1 MRLVCGPD
9 TGAFSEADDALRVVL
24 YGQAGSEDRGSA
36 GDAVK
41 SEIQRRHLV
50 PAARAWDLLSIAL
63 SVVTADFAGLRDHS
77 PDGWTREFEI
87 DIAVA
92 DPAFWTGHATAL
104 SEALG
109 FLTTDRWTLRFQEGG
124 MLPAPP
130 RSPVYPAEDCVAL
143 LSGGLDSLIGAIDL
157 VAAGR
162 RKPFVVSQT
171 VRGDADKQID
181 FARRIGGGL
190 NHLQLNHNAHSPG
203 VQESSQRARSLVFIA
218 FGVAAATSLQ
228 RHHRGQ
234 SVPLYVCENGFIAI
248 NPPLTGGRLGSLS
261 TRTAHP
267 EYLTRLQH
275 ILDAADLRVGIENP
289 YAAKTKGEMLQD
301 CADQHLLKAEA
312 VRSTSCGRFQRF
324 NYQQC
329 GRCVPC
335 QVRRAAFLTWQGV
348 PDTTDYVYEAL
359 GRRDPDHAGFDD
371 VRSVA
376 MALATA
382 AADGVE
388 TWLGHALS
396 SRLIDNRAPLLGML
410 ERGLGELGALHRAH
424 DVT

>member
-1 MRLVCGPD
+1 MRLVCSQD
-9 TGAFSEADDALRVVL
+9 MGASWEADDALRVVL
-24 YGQAGSEDRGSA
+24 YGQAGAVDRGSA

-63 SVVTADFAGLRDHS
+63 SVATADLAGLRDHS

-92 DPAFWTGHATAL
+92 DPAFWTGQARAF

-109 FLTTDRWTLRFQEGG
+109 FLTTDLWTFRFREGG

-130 RSPVYPAEDCVAL
+130 RNPVYPAEDCVAL

-157 VAAGR
+157 VAAD
-162 RKPFVVSQT
+162 RKPFVISQT
-171 VRGDADKQID
+171 VRGDADKQVD
-181 FARRIGGGL
+181 FANRIGGGL

-203 VQESSQRARSLVFIA
+203 VQESSQRARSLVFLA
-218 FGVAAATSLQ
+218 FGVLAATSLQ
-228 RHHRGQ
+228 RHHQGN

-275 ILDAADLRVGIENP
+275 ILDAADLRISIENP
-289 YAAKTKGEMLQD
+289 YAAKTKGEMLRD
-301 CADQHLLKAEA
+301 CADQSLLKTEA

-324 NYQQC
+324 NYHQC

-335 QVRRAAFLTWQGV
+335 QVRRAAFMVWGGV
-348 PDTTDYVYEAL
+348 PDTTGYVYEPL
-359 GRRDPDHAGFDD
+359 GKDDDDHSGFDD

-376 MALATA
+376 MALAA
-382 AADGVE
+382 VAADGLDA
-388 TWLGHALS
+388 WLGNSLGSPMIADRAAL
-396 SRLIDNRAPLLGML
+396 RAMV
-410 ERGLGELGALHRAH
+410 ERGLAELARLHQACA
-424 DVT
+424 VT